1 MYHAISMHFA
11 RSGFL
16 TFISYPAVGPGIFAP
31 VGSLVPAALGAVRK
45 GGRVVCGGIHM
56 TDIPSMPYR
65 LLWGER
71 ELVSVANLTRRD
83 GQEFPRLAGR
93 IGMEAKTIVYPLREA
108 NRALDD
114 LRQGRVD
121 GAAVLVP

>member
-1 MYHAISMHFA
+1 M
-11 RSGFL
+11 
-16 TFISYPAVGPGIFAP
+16 
-31 VGSLVPAALGAVRK
+31 PAALSAIRK

-56 TDIPSMPYR
+56 TDIPSMPYQ

-83 GQEFPRLAGR
+83 GQEFLQLASR
-93 IGMEAKTIVYPLREA
+93 IGIKPKTTIYALREA

-114 LRQGRVD
+114 LRQGRID
-121 GAAVLVP
+121 GVAVIVP